1 MALRSPRGATTT
13 TPTKKRKKRISDMS
27 QIGEEPQGSSQ
38 LNDRQ
43 AARAERRGGGN
54 RSPRTPDDAGLPGGT
69 TNAPPLTEMDMQ
81 RPSSAFGQQ
90 FKPASFP
97 DLYTNPEV
105 LAAAWMGQNGTSPQQ
120 GGGMYKVYSDLAQVM
135 PQLFQLTQGGGG
147 FDEAGFASFIDFA
160 NQFLNQYST
169 PGGGVISPSA
179 VGNMFSAGDNS
190 ALGMMLNNPSLDP
203 AQQSNLALGL
213 IGGGLATSVP
223 GALASAAMGNA
234 EALAGQ
240 WMAQQAQSRPGQE
253 TTFTDFLR
261 QNGFDQLFR

>member
-1 MALRSPRGATTT
+1 MALRSPRGTSQDSSATKKAPDATRRKRLARVAERDERQATRRRPVDSGRGDNQGLPGDTTT
-13 TPTKKRKKRISDMS
+13 TEPLFGSDM
-27 QIGEEPQGSSQ
+27 QTPRSS
-38 LNDRQ
+38 
-43 AARAERRGGGN
+43 
-54 RSPRTPDDAGLPGGT
+54 
-69 TNAPPLTEMDMQ
+69 
-81 RPSSAFGQQ
+81 FGQQ

-105 LAAAWMGQNGTSPQQ
+105 LASAWMGGKGIDPQTS
-120 GGGMYKVYSDLAQVM
+120 GGMHKVYQDLAQVM

-147 FDEAGFASFIDFA
+147 FDQAGFASFIDFA

-179 VGNMFSAGDNS
+179 VGNIFSAGDNS

-203 AQQSNLALGL
+203 SQQANLLLGL
-213 IGGGLATSVP
+213 VGGGLATSVP

-234 EALAGQ
+234 EAMAGD
-240 WMAQQAQSRPGQE
+240 WMAQQAQARPGRE
-253 TTFTDFLR
+253 TSFTDFLR